1 MQAHTERV
9 TAVAG
14 VREAV
19 GQWRREGARVALVPT
34 MGNLHEGHLA
44 LVRRAREVSDV
55 VVASIFVN
63 PLQFAQ
69 GEDYDRYP
77 RTPERD
83 RAHLEGLGVD
93 LIFEPG
99 DGEVYQRTLSETA
112 RVEVPGLGDI
122 LCGAFRPGHFT
133 GVATV
138 VNMLLNMVQPHIAI
152 FGQKDYQQFL
162 IIRRMVDDLCLP
174 VAVMAVPTV
183 READGLAMSSRNGYL
198 EAGERRKA
206 PLLYQTLSSIR
217 ERILGGERDYPALER
232 DALGVLSHGGFRPEY
247 FAVRRAADLAPPGP
261 GDTELVLLGAAW
273 IGRARLIDNAL
284 VTAAPSP

>member
-1 MQAHTERV
+1 MERV

-19 GQWRREGARVALVPT
+19 GRWRGEGGRVALVPT

-44 LVRRAREVSDV
+44 LMRRAREVSDFV
-55 VVASIFVN
+55 VVSIFVN
-63 PLQFAQ
+63 PLQFTQ

-77 RTPERD
+77 RTPEQDHAR
-83 RAHLEGLGVD
+83 LEGEGVD
-93 LIFEPG
+93 LLFEPG
-99 DGEVYQRTLSETA
+99 DGEVYQSTLSETT
-112 RVEVPGLGDI
+112 RVEVPGIGDI

-152 FGQKDYQQFL
+152 VGQKDYQQFL
-162 IIRRMVDDLCLP
+162 LIRRMVDDLRLP
-174 VAVMAVPTV
+174 VEVTAVPTV
-183 READGLAMSSRNGYL
+183 READGLAMSSRNRYL
-198 EAGERRKA
+198 RPGERQKA
-206 PLLYQTLSSIR
+206 PLLYQTLSSMR

-232 DALGVLSHGGFRPEY
+232 DALDTLSQGGFRPEY
-247 FAVRRAADLAPPGP
+247 LTVRRAPDLAPPGA

-273 IGRARLIDNAL
+273 MGPARLIDNVL
-284 VTAAPSP
+284 VNAVL

>member
-93 LIFEPG
+93 LIFEPR

-247 FAVRRAADLAPPGP
+247 FAVRRAADLASPGP

-273 IGRARLIDNAL
+273 IGRARLIDNVL
-284 VTAAPSP
+284 VTAARR